1 MERFGIS
8 VAGQTRELLWFTAVG
23 VLLGVWYEVF
33 RTGRLIVPPSAHR
46 VFFEDIAAGVG
57 AAFITQA
64 AALPISSGRVRLVHL
79 LCLLCGASVYYF
91 TAGRLIYAVLR
102 VSVRLTERVGEV
114 TKRIF
119 LHVAR
124 KTKNICKKALK
135 ICKKPLQHKGR
146 CSIIDVTDCR
156 EGE

>member
-8 VAGQTRELLWFTAVG
+8 VAGQTRELVWFLAVG

-46 VFFEDIAAGVG
+46 VFFEDIAVGIG

-79 LCLLCGASVYYF
+79 LCLLCGAAAYYF
-91 TAGRLIYAVLR
+91 TVGRLIHAVLR
-102 VSVRLTERVGEV
+102 VTVRLAERGGEA
-114 TKRIF
+114 TKRVF
-119 LHVAR
+119 LCVAG
-124 KTKNICKKALK
+124 KIKNICKKALK
-135 ICKKPLQHKGR
+135 ICKKPLQ
-146 CSIIDVTDCR
+146 R
-156 EGE
+156 EGDM